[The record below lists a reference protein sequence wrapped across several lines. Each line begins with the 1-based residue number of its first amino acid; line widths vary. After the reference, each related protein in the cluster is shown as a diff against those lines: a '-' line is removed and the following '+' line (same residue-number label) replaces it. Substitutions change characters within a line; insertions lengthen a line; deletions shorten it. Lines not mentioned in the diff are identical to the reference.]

1 MVSPGPAS
9 GANSF
14 RTAIKDR
21 RDYVEK
27 QLALAD
33 AAFRAGRPTEGLMIR
48 SELVEQFGKYTD
60 LVDVF
65 QTFAT
70 VRDPNNKEATPAPAA
85 GSATEEPE
93 APPTKPAADTT
104 ESKPEQDAKGENGK
118 KGENDART
126 KRITRARTTLRARK
140 TSRARTTPRT
150 RRTRRGESDDTEGEP
165 ESAALAGG
173 TTAGG
178 ISDDLSVVPC
188 GWHGVCVC
196 V

>member
-1 MVSPGPAS
+1 
-9 GANSF
+9 
-14 RTAIKDR
+14 
-21 RDYVEK
+21 
-27 QLALAD
+27 
-33 AAFRAGRPTEGLMIR
+33 MIR

-60 LVDVF
+60 LVDLF

-118 KGENDART
+118 KGENDKKVENDA
-126 KRITRARTTLRARK
+126 KGKKDKQSENDAK
-140 TSRARTTPRT
+140 DEKDKK
-150 RRTRRGESDDTEGEP
+150 GESDDTKGEP

-178 ISDDLSVVPC
+178 ILMTSASPLRR
-188 GWHGVCVC
+188 WHGVCVC